1 MHCFALHALCCCP
14 PLAAAPLHLTAPC
27 AVLQLGAASRPL
39 LYPTCP
45 PSLPLDRSYHGE
57 PLEEPMAQLA
67 VNALQ
72 YYLSQGEVEKEWSES
87 Y

>member
-1 MHCFALHALCCCP
+1 MRFV
-14 PLAAAPLHLTAPC
+14 AAPRWLLPLCTLPHPVLYCSWVLHRNPAPP
-27 AVLQLGAASRPL
+27 ALRP
-39 LYPTCP
+39 
-45 PSLPLDRSYHGE
+45 LPLDRSYHGE